1 MTATSV
7 SAHPHST
14 LDTSRDKYH
23 GVLGDDYYD
32 DVARCE
38 TNTKLG
44 EPYGT
49 KSYTSPL
56 GINRGTAHRWSGK
69 RNLNGLTAREV
80 VKIADR
86 IAFLGWTNPAGEYVY
101 PVGPYGWA
109 VVRSGCGNTL
119 EHICKSK
126 KKSVQKYRARGCRL
140 WAEHG

>member
-7 SAHPHST
+7 SAHSDHT

-32 DVARCE
+32 DIARCE

-56 GINRGTAHRWSGK
+56 GINRGTAYRWSGK
-69 RNLNGLTAREV
+69 RNLNGLTAQEV

-101 PVGPYGWA
+101 PVGPYGWGT
-109 VVRSGCGNTL
+109 VRHGCGDTL

-126 KKSVQKYRARGCRL
+126 KKSVQKYRERGCRL

>member
-1 MTATSV
+1 MSATSV
-7 SAHPHST
+7 SAHTT
-14 LDTSRDKYH
+14 LDMSRDKYR
-23 GVLGDDYYD
+23 GVLPDKYYD
-32 DVARCE
+32 QVSRCE

-49 KSYTSPL
+49 KSYTSPM

-69 RNLNGLTAREV
+69 RNLNGLTAQEV

-109 VVRSGCGNTL
+109 VVRSGCGQTL
-119 EHICKSK
+119 EYICKSK

-140 WAEHG
+140 LAEHG